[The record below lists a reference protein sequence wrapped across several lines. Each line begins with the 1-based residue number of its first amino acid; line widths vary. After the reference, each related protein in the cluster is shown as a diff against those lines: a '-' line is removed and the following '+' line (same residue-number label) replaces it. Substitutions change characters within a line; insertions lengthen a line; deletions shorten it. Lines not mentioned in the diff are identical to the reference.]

1 MTDWQDIAT
10 WHVLIVDDETANRE
24 VFAEMLQFFG
34 AHVMSASNGIE
45 ALDLVRQQLPTIILT
60 DLAMPKMDGWEM
72 LRTLRADPALRHI
85 PVLAV
90 TAVYALP
97 GDRERVLAA
106 GFDGYLMKPVEIAT
120 FADILRETISRARR
134 RDSA

>member
-10 WHVLIVDDETANRE
+10 WHVLIVDDEIANRE
-24 VFAEMLQFFG
+24 VFAETLQYFG
-34 AHVMSASNGIE
+34 AHVMSAANGIE
-45 ALDLVRQQLPTIILT
+45 ALDLIRQQLPTIILT

-72 LRTLRADPALRHI
+72 LRILRADPDLRHI
-85 PVLAV
+85 PVLV
-90 TAVYALP
+90 ITAAYTLP

-120 FADILRETISRARR
+120 FADVLRETISKARR

>member
-10 WHVLIVDDETANRE
+10 WHVLVVDDETANRE
-24 VFAEMLQFFG
+24 VFVETLQFFG
-34 AHVMSASNGIE
+34 AHVMSAANGIE
-45 ALDLVRQQLPTIILT
+45 ALDLIRQQTPTIILT
-60 DLAMPKMDGWEM
+60 DLAMPKMDGWQM

-85 PVLAV
+85 PVLAI
-90 TAVYALP
+90 TAIYTLP

-120 FADILRETISRARR
+120 FADTLRETVRNARR
-134 RDSA
+134 RDSV

>member
-1 MTDWQDIAT
+1 MTDWQDITT
-10 WHVLIVDDETANRE
+10 WHVLIVDDEIANRE
-24 VFAEMLQFFG
+24 VFAETLQYFG

-45 ALDLVRQQLPTIILT
+45 ALDLIRQQLPTIILT
-60 DLAMPKMDGWEM
+60 DLAMPKMNGWEM
-72 LRTLRADPALRHI
+72 LRILRADPDLRHI
-85 PVLAV
+85 PVLV
-90 TAVYALP
+90 ITAAYTLP

-120 FADILRETISRARR
+120 FADVLRETISKARR

>member
-1 MTDWQDIAT
+1 MADQQDIAS

-24 VFAEMLQFFG
+24 VFAETLQFFG
-34 AHVMSASNGIE
+34 AHVMTAANGLE
-45 ALDLVRQQLPTIILT
+45 ALDLIRQHVPTIILT
-60 DLAMPKMDGWEM
+60 DLAMPKMDGWEL
-72 LRTLRADPALRHI
+72 LRALRADPALQHI
-85 PVLAV
+85 PIMVI
-90 TAVYALP
+90 TAAYTLP

-120 FADILRETISRARR
+120 FADTLRETIRKARR

>member
-10 WHVLIVDDETANRE
+10 WHVLVVDDETANRE
-24 VFAEMLQFFG
+24 VFVETLQFFG
-34 AHVMSASNGIE
+34 AHVMSAANGIE
-45 ALDLVRQQLPTIILT
+45 ALDLIRQQLPTIILT

-72 LRTLRADPALRHI
+72 LRILRADPDLRHI
-85 PVLAV
+85 PVLV
-90 TAVYALP
+90 ITAAYTLP

-120 FADILRETISRARR
+120 FADVLRETISKARR